1 MIRLSV
7 ILLAIWAIWT
17 DWDISRLRGQVQA
30 LERKVDSLED
40 GIGLLDPREPTGTLI
55 KQPSGELIPE
65 YKPAKLTHRVPDDV
79 PVRAS
84 TVQVPGKRITFVE
97 GDTVTYKGLKYPIET
112 GPRGGRFFMAP
123 NQRGE
128 MTRHSLPKPN

>member
-1 MIRLSV
+1 MKWIAIAMAFIWITIANTNIT
-7 ILLAIWAIWT
+7 ILKK
-17 DWDISRLRGQVQA
+17 QVQA

-65 YKPAKLTHRVPDDV
+65 YKPAKLTHRVPDDQ
-79 PVRAS
+79 PIRAS
-84 TVQVPGKRITFVE
+84 TRRVTFVE

-112 GPRGGRFFMAP
+112 GPKGGRFFMAP
-123 NQRGE
+123 NSRGE
-128 MTRHSLPKPN
+128 MTRHSLPNPN